1 MSFRY
6 NPSDI
11 EMHIDAIQFIN
22 QLCNTS
28 YSINDLKGKD
38 DIFTNIDLIQIGKN
52 PPGLKLSQVRGNFFG
67 KYGHDKMSGMYEYAY
82 ISAFVLGCKD
92 FIGKHKCLYNSNS
105 GFDSYTWYG
114 LLQHIVDFSGFK
126 VLSDPYP
133 DFMTYPDDKVL
144 DMKLC
149 SKNSSFNTSSNFVES
164 NVDIHKSNPLLY
176 AGIIALLFMILSNQ
190 YMYKLTNKL
199 GGFTMGE
206 NGPTEIGVLVHGL
219 VFFVLFFLMLKYM

>member
-82 ISAFVLGCKD
+82 IIAFVLGCKD